1 MDYCLILML
10 RVQILNWKVCYL
22 SNTYISIKD
31 LCRHGYKYITVPSKS
46 INSNVIGQDS
56 DLLLLLNCL

>member
-1 MDYCLILML
+1 MDYCLIL

-22 SNTYISIKD
+22 SNIYISIKD

-46 INSNVIGQDS
+46 INSNVIGQYCY
-56 DLLLLLNCL
+56 LPLLLNCL